1 MPFSEPLNLLSPP
14 LPTDSNQIQDS
25 DSSTK
30 TPGLQMCW
38 LSPHTRDPPN
48 PDRSWKNKKQNEFII
63 STHMAGT
70 WMSEGITKDLSVWMG
85 MTVGKRQTITVYTIR
100 FV

>member
-1 MPFSEPLNLLSPP
+1 
-14 LPTDSNQIQDS
+14 
-25 DSSTK
+25 
-30 TPGLQMCW
+30 MCW